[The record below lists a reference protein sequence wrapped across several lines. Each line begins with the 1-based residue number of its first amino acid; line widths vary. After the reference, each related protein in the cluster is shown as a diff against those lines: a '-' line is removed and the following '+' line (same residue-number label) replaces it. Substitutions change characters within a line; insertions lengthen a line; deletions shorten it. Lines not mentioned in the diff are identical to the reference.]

1 MKRSMQ
7 VFDQQILRK
16 VAGTLKHNFPH
27 CTVSVSCLSIFVC
40 WAVIR
45 RRRSAR
51 PPCWLLNKT
60 IGDGSAVHLIV
71 YTMETYT
78 KFDSWPDRRN
88 CKYLGD
94 ISWEAWSFLAR
105 LDPQL
110 SGVCQA
116 ELDQLCKCLWTAC
129 NAPHLKKHSQC
140 TPPRACLSSA
150 SELQQMCTLDT
161 VHYALHKW
169 DWSSFILALNFSVIN
184 IGKNMW
190 FFWDKLRVFLG
201 WV

>member
-1 MKRSMQ
+1 MFEYLCLLGSYQ
-7 VFDQQILRK
+7 EE
-16 VAGTLKHNFPH
+16 
-27 CTVSVSCLSIFVC
+27 TVSS
-40 WAVIR
+40 
-45 RRRSAR
+45 SA
-51 PPCWLLNKT
+51 LLIAQQDDWWWQCCSLNSLHNATQAHKKCT
-60 IGDGSAVHLIV
+60 YILNHGQTGEIV
-71 YTMETYT
+71 L
-78 KFDSWPDRRN
+78 
-88 CKYLGD
+88 KYLGD